1 MEALLTEENQ
11 NLKAHVN
18 SFSKEVTLL
27 TKDNM
32 QLKEKAQL
40 VIELERQLQDLEGD
54 LQKEKKLNAA
64 LSE

>member
-1 MEALLTEENQ
+1 
-11 NLKAHVN
+11 VN

-40 VIELERQLQDLEGD
+40 AIELERQLQDLEGD